1 MAIAF
6 YKHDQCQCL
15 RRMRV
20 LVLKP
25 QTIAMQTPREQASR
39 LSAMSLLR
47 ISVGIVYLW
56 FGALKFF
63 DGLSPA
69 EQLAM
74 NTIHELTFGLID
86 NKVNLIML
94 AGWECIVGFLLIIGK
109 YIRPTLLLLFLHM
122 VCTFTPFIFFPKE
135 TFHYMPYGLTLV
147 GQYIMKN
154 IIIVAAGIVLWKT
167 EREKEANQHFS
178 EMALS
183 RE

>member
-1 MAIAF
+1 
-6 YKHDQCQCL
+6 
-15 RRMRV
+15 
-20 LVLKP
+20 
-25 QTIAMQTPREQASR
+25 MQTPREQASR

-94 AGWECIVGFLLIIGK
+94 AGWECIVGVLLIIGR
-109 YIRPTLLLLFLHM
+109 YTRPVLLLLFLHL
-122 VCTFTPFIFFPKE
+122 CTF
-135 TFHYMPYGLTLV
+135 
-147 GQYIMKN
+147 
-154 IIIVAAGIVLWKT
+154 
-167 EREKEANQHFS
+167 
-178 EMALS
+178 
-183 RE
+183 